1 METWG
6 HSGFRF
12 LTEGPHRVDL
22 FAFYSYSHLIYW
34 NENTTCVKYL
44 FHSSWSTPW
53 DTKLP
58 NVAVCTL
65 SFPTSPFLRKQQS
78 FFPDT
83 LRKGGMKQREA
94 GEGRSCRRRL
104 RMSDRRVRASGRRT
118 PQTRSCR
125 LWCSEGMWK
134 AAREIQIHSP
144 GNWLF
149 SCISERHSLAGA
161 DSYCFLLLPLGVGAK
176 EMWGKDAAFGGW
188 R

>member
-22 FAFYSYSHLIYW
+22 FAFYSYSHLMYW
-34 NENTTCVKYL
+34 NENTTCFKYL

-53 DTKLP
+53 ATKLP

-65 SFPTSPFLRKQQS
+65 SFPTSPFLKETTVFLSRHLAERR
-78 FFPDT
+78 D
-83 LRKGGMKQREA
+83 EA
-94 GEGRSCRRRL
+94 KWGWWGQERRL

-161 DSYCFLLLPLGVGAK
+161 DSYCFLLLPLRVGAK
-176 EMWGKDAAFGGW
+176 EMWGKEAPFGGW